1 MADERDCGKI
11 RSAMICSG
19 AFQVLLRGGL
29 SKYSFRKDRELI
41 REGCAAGRFVI
52 FHKVVTF
59 IKNLNHNPIL

>member
-1 MADERDCGKI
+1 
-11 RSAMICSG
+11 MICSG

-29 SKYSFRKDRELI
+29 SKYSSRKDRERI
-41 REGCAAGRFVI
+41 REGCTAGRFVI